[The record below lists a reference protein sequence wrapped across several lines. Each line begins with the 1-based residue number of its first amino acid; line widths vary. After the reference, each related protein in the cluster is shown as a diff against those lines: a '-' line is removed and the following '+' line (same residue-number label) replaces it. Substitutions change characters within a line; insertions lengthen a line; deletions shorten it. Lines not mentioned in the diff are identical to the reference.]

1 MILSVTLNPAID
13 HIVFVDGLKPHDTNR
28 VKVMQTDA
36 GGKGINLSR
45 IAVELGAKSLATGFL
60 GGGPGGFV
68 RHVLDREGVPH
79 QFIETAGE
87 TRTNMNVE
95 SGDGPPTTFNAKG
108 PMIQPE
114 EWLAFLALYA
124 DLCVEADWVACGG
137 SLPPGVPT
145 DAFRSLG
152 QIARANQ
159 AKFLVDADGEPMVL
173 GMESGPDL
181 IKPNRKEAERLLGHP
196 LDGEDALRKACE
208 ELNEK
213 QKGAGST
220 KPITIISL
228 GKEGAVMFAEGE
240 FSVGSSPVV
249 EAQSTIGSG
258 DSLLGGFLAGLQGG
272 KSYEESLRQGLASGA
287 ATAMTDGTHIGQHDM
302 IHKLLAQASV
312 ERLGAKG

>member
-1 MILSVTLNPAID
+1 MILSVTLNPAVD

-45 IAVELGAKSLATGFL
+45 IAVELGAKSLATGLL
-60 GGGPGGFV
+60 GGGPGAFV
-68 RHVLDREGVPH
+68 RHVLDREDVPH
-79 QFIETAGE
+79 QFIETGGE

-124 DLCVEADWVACGG
+124 DLCIGADWVACGG

-152 QIARANQ
+152 QIARANK
-159 AKFLVDADGEPMVL
+159 AKFLLDADGEPMFL

-196 LDGEDALRKACE
+196 LEGEDALRSACG

-213 QKGAGST
+213 QRAAGSPN
-220 KPITIISL
+220 PITIISL
-228 GKEGAVMFAEGE
+228 GKEGAVMLAESE
-240 FSVGSSPVV
+240 FSVGRSPVV

-258 DSLLGGFLAGLQGG
+258 DSLLGGFLAGLQAGQ
-272 KSYEESLRQGLASGA
+272 SYATSLKQGLASGA
-287 ATAMTDGTHIGQHDM
+287 ATAVTDGTHIGKKEV
-302 IHKLLAQASV
+302 ILKLLGEASV
-312 ERLGAKG
+312 ERLGAEG